1 MTQDYSFSYLAIC
14 IVLVMLLIQAMVA
27 AVAKASR
34 PGAVPG
40 KIDPSL
46 SHESFTFRAH
56 RTFMNSLENMPL
68 FLGTVFV
75 AILAGVNPRWTALLI
90 TLFALARIGHMILFY
105 ALATEKNPSPRSY
118 FYLLGLA
125 ANVALLGLILFELL
139 PRLATA

>member
-1 MTQDYSFSYLAIC
+1 MTQDYSLSYLAIC
-14 IVLVMLLIQAMVA
+14 VVLVTLLIQAMVA
-27 AVAKASR
+27 AITKAKQ

-68 FLGTVFV
+68 FLGTAFV
-75 AILAGVNPRWTALLI
+75 AILASVNPRWTALLLA
-90 TLFALARIGHMILFY
+90 LFAVARIGHMVLFY
-105 ALATEKNPSPRSY
+105 VIATEKNPSPRSY

-125 ANVALLGLILFELL
+125 ATVALLALTLLELL
-139 PRLATA
+139 QRLAG